1 MGQLMELFNGEG
13 VAILWLRHSLPSE
26 KDPGSDECEHR
37 ADKNGTN
44 SCLEYFQNLY

>member
-1 MGQLMELFNGEG
+1 MVREG
-13 VAILWLRHSLPSE
+13 NSEGPGCGNLVVKALPSE